1 MAFWATVARI
11 VMIVSKAVRVV
22 LAMVPLARL
31 VMLVKPVDLA
41 GSVLT
46 VAKDLLVH
54 VVFIATIVMRAVL
67 TEDATK
73 KNTNYTLIFVFKHL
87 LPLKLNI

>member
-1 MAFWATVARI
+1 MAFWAIVARI
-11 VMIVSKAVRVV
+11 VMIVSKAARMV
-22 LAMVPLARL
+22 LAMVPLVPL

-46 VAKDLLVH
+46 VAKGLLVH

-67 TEDATK
+67 MEDATK
-73 KNTNYTLIFVFKHL
+73 KKTIYSFSPSSIYYH
-87 LPLKLNI
+87 